1 MIYYNFIPIFVKTI
15 KNTHMNYLLF
25 IFYEE
30 TTENTEEKTQEIAF
44 EVSKEMTSNE
54 AKLISGGKHAIIHF
68 SSDLHIEYVSEWVN
82 VIFNDLDSPQYFLI
96 PKPNKTSSNIPK
108 EHLDYLLSLK
118 KTRKQKPK
126 QKKEFNFFDNDP
138 FDFLN
143 LIKNFNECCNLT
155 LDELLDKIIDSGLA
169 SLTKLEKQ
177 KLDEYSQSI

>member
-68 SSDLHIEYVSEWVN
+68 SSNLHIEYVEEWVN
-82 VIFNDLDSPQYFLI
+82 VIFNDSNSPQYFLI

-118 KTRKQKPK
+118 KTRKPK
-126 QKKEFNFFDNDP
+126 QKKELNFFDNDT

-143 LIKNFNECCNLT
+143 LIKNFNERCNLT
-155 LDELLDKIIDSGLA
+155 LD
-169 SLTKLEKQ
+169 
-177 KLDEYSQSI
+177 

>member
-1 MIYYNFIPIFVKTI
+1 
-15 KNTHMNYLLF
+15 MNYLLF

-118 KTRKQKPK
+118 KTRKPK
-126 QKKEFNFFDNDP
+126 QKKELNFFDNDP

-143 LIKNFNECCNLT
+143 LIKNFNQRCNLT
-155 LDELLDKIIDSGLA
+155 LDELLDKIGDSGLA
-169 SLTKLEKQ
+169 SLTDLEKQ
-177 KLDEYSQSI
+177 KLDEYSQSN

>member
-54 AKLISGGKHAIIHF
+54 AKLISGEKNAIIHF

-108 EHLDYLLSLK
+108 DHLDYLLSLK

>member
-1 MIYYNFIPIFVKTI
+1 
-15 KNTHMNYLLF
+15 MNYLLF
-25 IFYEE
+25 IFHDE
-30 TTENTEEKTQEIAF
+30 TAENSEEKTQEIAF

-108 EHLDYLLSLK
+108 DHLDYLLSLK
-118 KTRKQKPK
+118 KTRKPK
-126 QKKEFNFFDNDP
+126 QKKELNFFDNDP

-143 LIKNFNECCNLT
+143 LIKNFNERCNLT
-155 LDELLDKIIDSGLA
+155 LDELLDKIGDSGLA
-169 SLTKLEKQ
+169 SLTDLEKQ
-177 KLDEYSQSI
+177 KLDEYSQSN

>member
-54 AKLISGGKHAIIHF
+54 AKLISGEKNAIIHF

-108 EHLDYLLSLK
+108 DHLDYLLSLK
-118 KTRKQKPK
+118 KTRTQTPK

-177 KLDEYSQSI
+177 KLDEYSKSI

>member
-1 MIYYNFIPIFVKTI
+1 
-15 KNTHMNYLLF
+15 MNYLLF

-30 TTENTEEKTQEIAF
+30 TTENTEEKIQEIAF

-82 VIFNDLDSPQYFLI
+82 VIFNDSNSPQYFLI

-108 EHLDYLLSLK
+108 DHLDYLLSLK
-118 KTRKQKPK
+118 KTRKPK
-126 QKKEFNFFDNDP
+126 QKKELNFFDNDP

-143 LIKNFNECCNLT
+143 LIKNFNERCNLT
-155 LDELLDKIIDSGLA
+155 LDELLDKIGDSGLS
-169 SLTKLEKQ
+169 SLTDLEKQ
-177 KLDEYSQSI
+177 KLDEYSQSN

>member
-1 MIYYNFIPIFVKTI
+1 
-15 KNTHMNYLLF
+15 MNYLLF

-118 KTRKQKPK
+118 KTRKPK
-126 QKKEFNFFDNDP
+126 QKKELNFFDNDP

-143 LIKNFNECCNLT
+143 LIKNFNQRCNLT
-155 LDELLDKIIDSGLA
+155 LDELLDKIIDSGLE
-169 SLTKLEKQ
+169 SLTDLEKQ
-177 KLDEYSQSI
+177 KLDEYSQLN

>member
-82 VIFNDLDSPQYFLI
+82 VIFNDLGSPQYFLI

-108 EHLDYLLSLK
+108 DHLDYLLSLK

>member
-1 MIYYNFIPIFVKTI
+1 
-15 KNTHMNYLLF
+15 
-25 IFYEE
+25 
-30 TTENTEEKTQEIAF
+30 
-44 EVSKEMTSNE
+44 MTSNE
-54 AKLISGGKHAIIHF
+54 AKLISGEKNAIIHF

-82 VIFNDLDSPQYFLI
+82 VIFNDLGSPQYFLI

-108 EHLDYLLSLK
+108 DHLDYLLSLK

-177 KLDEYSQSI
+177 KLDEYSKSI

>member
-1 MIYYNFIPIFVKTI
+1 
-15 KNTHMNYLLF
+15 MNYLLF

-82 VIFNDLDSPQYFLI
+82 VIFNDSNSPQYFLI

-108 EHLDYLLSLK
+108 DHLDYLLSLK
-118 KTRKQKPK
+118 KTRKPK
-126 QKKEFNFFDNDP
+126 QKKELNFFDNDP

-143 LIKNFNECCNLT
+143 LIKNFNERCNLT
-155 LDELLDKIIDSGLA
+155 LDELLDKIGDSGLS
-169 SLTKLEKQ
+169 SLTDLEKQ
-177 KLDEYSQSI
+177 KLDEYSQSN

>member
-1 MIYYNFIPIFVKTI
+1 
-15 KNTHMNYLLF
+15 MNYLLF

-54 AKLISGGKHAIIHF
+54 AKLISGEKNAIIHF

-82 VIFNDLDSPQYFLI
+82 VIFNDLGSPQYFLI

-108 EHLDYLLSLK
+108 DHLDYLLSLK

>member
-25 IFYEE
+25 IFYDE
-30 TTENTEEKTQEIAF
+30 TIENSEKKTQEIAF

-82 VIFNDLDSPQYFLI
+82 VIFNDLGSPQYFLI

-108 EHLDYLLSLK
+108 DHLDYLLSLK

-177 KLDEYSQSI
+177 KLDEYSKSI